1 MHVQPAAFAAA
12 ETDLLAVITAA
23 EATCVERNR
32 LSYEL
37 VTLPRNSKLALQLK
51 QNTQAGVLIWGSGA
65 GGGVPP
71 QVWLRRMQ
79 AGVLPLLASSLS
91 VNGLTLLHL
100 PGECFIEYQL
110 AAQAARPD
118 RFVSPNSCSTC

>member
-51 QNTQAGVLIWGSGA
+51 QNTQAGVLIWGSG
-65 GGGVPP
+65 GGAH
-71 QVWLRRMQ
+71 RRS
-79 AGVLPLLASSLS
+79 GCGGCRP
-91 VNGLTLLHL
+91 
-100 PGECFIEYQL
+100 ECFHCL
-110 AAQAARPD
+110 HPACR
-118 RFVSPNSCSTC
+118 